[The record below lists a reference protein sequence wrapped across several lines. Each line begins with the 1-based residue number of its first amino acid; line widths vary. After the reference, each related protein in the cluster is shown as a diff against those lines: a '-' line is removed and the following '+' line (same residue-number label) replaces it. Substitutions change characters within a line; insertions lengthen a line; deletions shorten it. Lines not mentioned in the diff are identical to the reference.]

1 MTSSSAR
8 YLSLDVCRGL
18 GVLGILIVN
27 AIGYA
32 QPFEVYENPS
42 LAMTPLFQA
51 DLTSWWII
59 NTFGNEKFY
68 TLLAMLF
75 GVGIFLSTGREDQAA
90 TKPEGQKQNPRSSF
104 FSAPMFRRQIVLML
118 FGCVHGFLIWDG
130 DILLLYGVTGLLMWN
145 WRHVAATRL
154 LLSGGVLYTLGTALL
169 IWAVFAA
176 VQPAEG
182 PISLADG
189 PIDTQAIADK
199 VVGMRGDFMASLNAN
214 AVSFSEAILG
224 QINMFAP
231 QTLGLMML
239 GLGLYK
245 TGFLKGASSTGYY
258 LVFIGLGALSLGLI
272 GWQNLE
278 NIRSG
283 FAYPDFYTTG
293 QVNSQVLSLFVT
305 LGYIS
310 LIMLG
315 LRIGFTRWLMT
326 PLAVCGRMSLSVYIL
341 QSVLMTALCYGG
353 RGPAIAGLPLYGKLN
368 IASLLPIVAGV
379 WLICILFSAVWL
391 KVCHYGPLEWLW
403 RRLWKGRSVLLFKRV
418 DIRV

>member
-1 MTSSSAR
+1 MASSAR

-42 LAMTPLFQA
+42 LAMTPLSQA

-75 GVGIFLSTGREDQAA
+75 GVGIFLSTSREDQPVAQA
-90 TKPEGQKQNPRSSF
+90 ESVRKSF
-104 FSAPMFRRQIVLML
+104 LAAPMFRRQMVLIL
-118 FGCVHGFLIWDG
+118 LGCVHGFLIWDG

-145 WRHVAATRL
+145 WRHIAAPRL
-154 LLSGGVLYTLGTALL
+154 LLSGGMLYMLGTALL
-169 IWAVFAA
+169 IWWVFAA
-176 VQPAEG
+176 LQPTEG
-182 PISLADG
+182 PISLTESQ
-189 PIDTQAIADK
+189 IDSKAIADK
-199 VVGMRGDFMASLNAN
+199 VFGMRGDFIASLRAN
-214 AVSFSEAILG
+214 AASFSEIIVG

-245 TGFLKGASSTGYY
+245 TGFLKGASSIGYY
-258 LVFIGLGALSLGLI
+258 LVFIALGALSLGLI

-278 NIRSG
+278 NIHAG

-293 QVNSQVLSLFVT
+293 QVNNQVLSLFVT
-305 LGYIS
+305 LGYVS

-315 LRIGFTRWLMT
+315 LRSGFTRWLMT

-341 QSVLMTALCYGG
+341 QSVLMTILCYGG

-368 IASLLPIVAGV
+368 IASLLPIVGGV

-403 RRLWKGRSVLLFKRV
+403 RRLWRGRDIPLFKRV